1 MQAAGVSNS
10 CHLNVR
16 LNYSKMVNFIQYM
29 TTNLS
34 KTEHILAL
42 KGPMS
47 KLKV

>member
-16 LNYSKMVNFIQYM
+16 LDNNYSEMVNFIQYM

-34 KTEHILAL
+34 KPNIL
-42 KGPMS
+42 
-47 KLKV
+47 